1 MPDYDQQYSS
11 LTSPEELFVLYQ
23 SLQRYVGWKEDDTRR
38 LRALRGVAERLLP
51 DLVEDFYHEIQ
62 NHPVA
67 ARVFSGSEQI
77 ARLKRTLKLWL
88 RELFSGNYDASYVW
102 RHWQAGLRHVQI
114 GLPSVYTHA
123 ALARLR
129 QGLMTGLQEIWPGE
143 PTDLLDSFPA
153 LNRLLDLDLAII
165 DWAYHSETVAREQ
178 RAARLAEVA
187 EFGRKAFLNFDVGQ
201 LMGEACRRTVETLRA
216 DVGSVWELNLTGD
229 RLVRSSVFGLKVE
242 EAAIESIEADTATST
257 GFSLHS
263 SLPIVVE
270 DQSSETTHQFSTFQQ
285 TIGSRACLCIAIQGS
300 VRPYGVL
307 QVDFRNPRV
316 FTDADATFLQSI
328 SNVLA
333 AVISRQQTEDQA
345 RQSERLA
352 AIGQMMTGL
361 AHESR
366 NALQR
371 SQACLEM
378 LTLEVAGQDR
388 AGDLITRIQ
397 KAQNHL
403 LHLFEEVRGYASPIH
418 LHRKS
423 CDLRSIWRET
433 WSHLESSHRPKSIEL
448 VETCLV
454 DCNCCVDP
462 NSMEQVFRNIFD
474 NAIHASPQGGKIFV
488 QCTQLQLLAEQFL
501 RISIRDQGPGLSVE
515 QRDRMFDPF
524 YTTKTHGTGL
534 GLAIARRIIN
544 AHGGNISACS
554 DTTSGAELVLTIP
567 RQPGKHSAGW

>member
-1 MPDYDQQYSS
+1 MPDHDQQNSS

-23 SLQRYVGWKEDDTRR
+23 SLQRYVGWKEDDARR

-51 DLVEDFYHEIQ
+51 DLVEDFYSEIR
-62 NHPVA
+62 NHPAA
-67 ARVFSGSEQI
+67 ARVFSGPEQI

-88 RELFSGNYDASYVW
+88 RELFSGNYDASYVS

-165 DWAYHSETVAREQ
+165 DCAYQAETMAREQ

-187 EFGRKAFLNFDVGQ
+187 EFGRKAFLDCDVGQ
-201 LMGEACRRTVETLRA
+201 LMGEACRRAVETLRA
-216 DVGSVWELNLTGD
+216 DVGSIWELNLTGD
-229 RLVRSSVFGLKVE
+229 RLVRRSVFGLTDGE
-242 EAAIESIEADTATST
+242 SSIESITSDTSTIT
-257 GFSLHS
+257 GFSLRS

-270 DQSSETTHQFSTFQQ
+270 DRLSHTAHDFTTFQQ
-285 TIGSRACLCIAIQGS
+285 MIDSRACLCVAIQGS
-300 VRPYGVL
+300 IRPFGVL
-307 QVDFRNPRV
+307 QVDYRRPRV

-397 KAQNHL
+397 QAQNHL
-403 LHLFEEVRGYASPIH
+403 LHLFEEVRGYASPIR

-423 CDLRSIWRET
+423 SDLRAIWRET

-448 VETCLV
+448 IETCQV
-454 DCNCCVDP
+454 ECTCTVDP
-462 NSMEQVFRNIFD
+462 NSLEQVFRNVFD
-474 NAIHASPQGGKIFV
+474 NSIHASPQGGKITV
-488 QCTQLQLLAEQFL
+488 QCTELQLPGEQIL
-501 RISIRDQGPGLSVE
+501 RISIRDQGAGLSVE
-515 QRDRMFDPF
+515 QRNRMFDPF

-534 GLAIARRIIN
+534 GLAIARRIID
-544 AHGGNISACS
+544 AHGGSIAAGT
-554 DTTSGAELVLTIP
+554 DATSGAELVLLIP
-567 RQPGKHSAGW
+567 RQPTHQ